1 MDDFEKEV
9 ALQSYNTFGIQAHAH
24 YFLRLKSLTQLKQL
38 FRIADTQPFYLG
50 GGSNII
56 LSESIL
62 TRPIIKNELK
72 GIRIIKSDQYTVFV
86 EVAAGENWHEWVN
99 YSLHNKWYGLE
110 NLSLIPGTV
119 GACPIQNIGAYGVE
133 VSNYIDHVTC
143 IDLNQKHLFPLIFS
157 HQDCQFAYRHSL
169 FKMQPHLLITSVQF
183 RLFKIPQVITNYGT
197 ISQQLKKM
205 GILNRV
211 PTPRE
216 VADAIIALRR
226 QLLPDFIKI
235 GNVGSFFKNPVVSA
249 KKAQELLKLYPTL
262 PTYPIQENQIK
273 LSAAWL
279 IDHAQ
284 LKGFRINDVAVD
296 KHHALVLVN
305 LGQARGED
313 VKKLAQAIQT
323 IILKQYRIGLEIEPI
338 FVTNAIQIR

>member
-1 MDDFEKEV
+1 
-9 ALQSYNTFGIQAHAH
+9 
-24 YFLRLKSLTQLKQL
+24 
-38 FRIADTQPFYLG
+38 
-50 GGSNII
+50 
-56 LSESIL
+56 
-62 TRPIIKNELK
+62 
-72 GIRIIKSDQYTVFV
+72 
-86 EVAAGENWHEWVN
+86 
-99 YSLHNKWYGLE
+99 
-110 NLSLIPGTV
+110 
-119 GACPIQNIGAYGVE
+119 
-133 VSNYIDHVTC
+133 
-143 IDLNQKHLFPLIFS
+143 
-157 HQDCQFAYRHSL
+157 
-169 FKMQPHLLITSVQF
+169 VQF

-313 VKKLAQAIQT
+313 VKKLAQAIQA
-323 IILKQYRIGLEIEPI
+323 IILKQYGIGLEIEPI